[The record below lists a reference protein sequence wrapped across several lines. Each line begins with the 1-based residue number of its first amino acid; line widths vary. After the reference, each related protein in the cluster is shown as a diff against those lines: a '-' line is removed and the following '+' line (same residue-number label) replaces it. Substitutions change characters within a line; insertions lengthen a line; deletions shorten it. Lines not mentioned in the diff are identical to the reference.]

1 MQSAGEV
8 GIVEPNPLVAAKVR
22 PTGSQNEKS
31 THRSVFDELGWFSEN
46 LRTGEFFN
54 LLSRLP
60 DQNIR
65 TSFLKVL
72 GVERRIHGSNL
83 TYEIDA
89 LSENMLRSLRHRIEQ
104 RRRS

>member
-1 MQSAGEV
+1 MVPSC
-8 GIVEPNPLVAAKVR
+8 
-22 PTGSQNEKS
+22 SQNEKS

-46 LRTGEFFN
+46 LRTGEFFK

-60 DQNIR
+60 DQNTR

-72 GVERRIHGSNL
+72 EIERRIHWSNL

-89 LSENMLRSLRHRIEQ
+89 LSENMFRSLRHRLEQ